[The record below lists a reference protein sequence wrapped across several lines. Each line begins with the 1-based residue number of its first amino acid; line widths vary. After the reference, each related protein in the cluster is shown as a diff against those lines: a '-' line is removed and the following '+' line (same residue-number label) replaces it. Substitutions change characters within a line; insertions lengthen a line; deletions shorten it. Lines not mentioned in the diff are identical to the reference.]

1 MTMYPFMNAK
11 EKATSL
17 YSFAQS
23 VKKRITTPPRKATAL
38 HTATTI
44 TTTLTVITY
53 WRRNNGY
60 NYEAS

>member
-23 VKKRITTPPRKATAL
+23 VKKRITTPQKKVTAL

-44 TTTLTVITY
+44 TTTPMVIT
-53 WRRNNGY
+53 
-60 NYEAS
+60 

>member
-1 MTMYPFMNAK
+1 MNAK

-17 YSFAQS
+17 YSFARS

-44 TTTLTVITY
+44 TTTLTVII
-53 WRRNNGY
+53 
-60 NYEAS
+60 

>member
-1 MTMYPFMNAK
+1 MNAK

-17 YSFAQS
+17 YSFARS
-23 VKKRITTPPRKATAL
+23 AKKRITTPQKKATAL
-38 HTATTI
+38 HIAPTI

-53 WRRNNGY
+53 WRKNNGY